1 MSFRDVIQTCNDLE
15 KLDHLILMIYIKV
28 HKSDSLHVQI
38 WEQHFSLQGMNGWDA
53 IFYYVRTVILLFFF
67 NKTLPILYCLS

>member
-28 HKSDSLHVQI
+28 HKSDSLLVQI
-38 WEQHFSLQGMNGWDA
+38 WEQHFSLQGMNG
-53 IFYYVRTVILLFFF
+53 
-67 NKTLPILYCLS
+67 

>member
-28 HKSDSLHVQI
+28 HKSDSLHFQI
-38 WEQHFSLQGMNGWDA
+38 WEQHFSLQGMNG
-53 IFYYVRTVILLFFF
+53 
-67 NKTLPILYCLS
+67 